1 MVNVMI
7 VEDQKL
13 MRSILESYIK
23 KKEGYELVSSI
34 PGADRAADICDAGRI
49 DLILMDVQTERR
61 ENGIAAVE
69 KIKASHPEI
78 KIVVVTSLVDCEVL
92 RRAREAGADSLWYK
106 DTDEELLMEAV
117 RRTMAGEHIFP
128 DAPPV
133 VEVGTARSTE
143 FTNAEMKVLRC
154 LVRGMSYGAIAGAL
168 GIEVTTVKYHV
179 SNMLQ
184 KTNLEQTP
192 GYGMDD
198 YCDQARGLIRKLC
211 DAPDAGVHFFV
222 GATQANFTVV
232 DALLKPWQGVL
243 CADSGHINVHETG
256 AVEATGHKCLALP
269 SVQGKITAQ
278 QVRDAY
284 DAHWADASHEH
295 IAQPGMVYISNPTE
309 DGTLYTKEEL
319 TDLSATCYDCGLC
332 LFVDGAR
339 MAYGLASEANDLN
352 LQDYANLCDV
362 FYLGGTKC
370 GALFGEA
377 VIINNPDLDQDFR
390 YAIKQHGAMLAKGRL
405 LGLQFLAL
413 LNGEDGT
420 GSSPYYTMAAKADRQ
435 AMRIRAAFEAKGCA
449 MLFDSPTNQ
458 QFPILPNSWYNA
470 LSEKYA
476 MTLTAKPDAEHTAV
490 RFCTSWAT
498 RDEDVDALLA
508 DIASL

>member
-1 MVNVMI
+1 M
-7 VEDQKL
+7 L
-13 MRSILESYIK
+13 
-23 KKEGYELVSSI
+23 
-34 PGADRAADICDAGRI
+34 
-49 DLILMDVQTERR
+49 
-61 ENGIAAVE
+61 
-69 KIKASHPEI
+69 
-78 KIVVVTSLVDCEVL
+78 
-92 RRAREAGADSLWYK
+92 
-106 DTDEELLMEAV
+106 
-117 RRTMAGEHIFP
+117 
-128 DAPPV
+128 
-133 VEVGTARSTE
+133 
-143 FTNAEMKVLRC
+143 
-154 LVRGMSYGAIAGAL
+154 
-168 GIEVTTVKYHV
+168 TT
-179 SNMLQ
+179 L
-184 KTNLEQTP
+184 T
-192 GYGMDD
+192 
-198 YCDQARGLIRKLC
+198 
-211 DAPDAGVHFFV
+211 
-222 GATQANFTVV
+222 
-232 DALLKPWQGVL
+232 
-243 CADSGHINVHETG
+243 
-256 AVEATGHKCLALP
+256 
-269 SVQGKITAQ
+269 
-278 QVRDAY
+278 
-284 DAHWADASHEH
+284 ADASHEH
-295 IAQPGMVYISNPTE
+295 LAQPGMVYISNPTE

-377 VIINNPDLDQDFR
+377 VVINNPDLDQDFR

-476 MTLTAKPDAEHTAV
+476 MTLTAKPDAEHTVV

-498 RDEDVDALLA
+498 RNEDVDALLA

>member
-1 MVNVMI
+1 MI
-7 VEDQKL
+7 RFECD
-13 MRSILESYIK
+13 YG
-23 KKEGYELVSSI
+23 EG
-34 PGADRAADICDAGRI
+34 AAQPVL
-49 DLILMDVQTERR
+49 DL
-61 ENGIAAVE
+61 
-69 KIKASHPEI
+69 
-78 KIVVVTSLVDCEVL
+78 
-92 RRAREAGADSLWYK
+92 
-106 DTDEELLMEAV
+106 
-117 RRTMAGEHIFP
+117 
-128 DAPPV
+128 
-133 VEVGTARSTE
+133 
-143 FTNAEMKVLRC
+143 
-154 LVRGMSYGAIAGAL
+154 
-168 GIEVTTVKYHV
+168 
-179 SNMLQ
+179 LQ

-339 MAYGLASEANDLN
+339 MAYGLMSEANDLT
-352 LQDYANLCDV
+352 LQDYAALCDV

-377 VIINNPDLDQDFR
+377 VVITNDTLKEDFR
-390 YAIKQHGAMLAKGRL
+390 YAIKQHGGMLAKGRL
-405 LGLQFLAL
+405 LGEQFLAL
-413 LNGEDGT
+413 LDGEDGT
-420 GSSPYYTMAAKADRQ
+420 GNSLYFTLAAEADRQ
-435 AMRIRAAFEAKGCA
+435 AMAIRKAFEEKGVK
-449 MLFDSPTNQ
+449 LLHDSYTNQ
-458 QFPILPNSWYNA
+458 QFFVLPDEWHEV
-470 LSEKYA
+470 LSKDFA
-476 MTLTAKPDAEHTAV
+476 MTHMGKPDKTHTAV
-490 RFCTSWAT
+490 RICTSWAT
-498 RDEDVDALLA
+498 KAENVETLIEAVKKL
-508 DIASL
+508 